1 MKNTTKT
8 LVLALALAG
17 VLAIGGI
24 AAYFTDADTVTNT
37 FTTGKISL
45 KLLEPA
51 WNPEQA
57 QNITPMQKIAKDP
70 QIRNDGTNPEY
81 VFMEVVVPYE
91 KLLTVNEGG
100 KKNAAADT
108 DLWSYE
114 IKEGWAQVG
123 EGSTDD
129 RKKTHTY
136 LYVYGSSAACT
147 ALEKDAVTPALFES
161 VVFVNAVEGQGLE
174 DSVKEIVVNAYG
186 IQTSDINGGKTA
198 PADVWSVLSAQPPAL
213 D

>member
-57 QNITPMQKIAKDP
+57 QNITPMQKIAKDQ
-70 QIRNDGTNPEY
+70 QIRND
-81 VFMEVVVPYE
+81 
-91 KLLTVNEGG
+91 
-100 KKNAAADT
+100 
-108 DLWSYE
+108 
-114 IKEGWAQVG
+114 
-123 EGSTDD
+123 
-129 RKKTHTY
+129 
-136 LYVYGSSAACT
+136 
-147 ALEKDAVTPALFES
+147 
-161 VVFVNAVEGQGLE
+161 
-174 DSVKEIVVNAYG
+174 
-186 IQTSDINGGKTA
+186 
-198 PADVWSVLSAQPPAL
+198 
-213 D
+213 